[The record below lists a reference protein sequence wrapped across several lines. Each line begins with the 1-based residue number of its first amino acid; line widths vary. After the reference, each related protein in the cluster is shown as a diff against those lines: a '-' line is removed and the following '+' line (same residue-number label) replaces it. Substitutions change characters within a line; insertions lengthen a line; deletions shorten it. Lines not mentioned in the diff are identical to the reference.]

1 MNSSSSSDRIDDG
14 LANEETGHPPKSGFS
29 TRRFRFEA
37 FCCRDKIGPA
47 LYNLPNRLH
56 GLPVASMVN
65 GPFSSSIELSFVGCT
80 PQGLSRSSAKVSEIA
95 HDARPPI
102 EDASRATLLPYLE
115 GIIDA
120 AGGRRQLSL
129 VTKLM
134 SASQSRTEC
143 CAELS

>member
-1 MNSSSSSDRIDDG
+1 MDERTRKLGAGERI
-14 LANEETGHPPKSGFS
+14 LHKAL
-29 TRRFRFEA
+29 RFEA
-37 FCCRDKIGPA
+37 LCCRDKIGPA
-47 LYNLPNRLH
+47 LFNLPNSLH

-95 HDARPPI
+95 HDAIPPI
-102 EDASRATLLPYLE
+102 EDASRATLLLPYLE

-120 AGGRRQLSL
+120 AGSRRQLSL

-134 SASQSRTEC
+134 SASHSRTEC
-143 CAELS
+143 